1 MEHVLV
7 GLINLCCFL
16 AGVWAGCS
24 RRGEK
29 VRLPERRNISRERR
43 EKQQAQAQ
51 QERLLTVLQNIE
63 SYDGTPYGQKD
74 V

>member
-16 AGVWAGCS
+16 AGVWAGCL

-43 EKQQAQAQ
+43 EKQQAQVQ

>member
-1 MEHVLV
+1 MENVLV
-7 GLINLCCFL
+7 GLMNLCCFL
-16 AGVWAGCS
+16 AGVWAGCL

-29 VRLPERRNISRERR
+29 PLLPELRHVSRERR

-63 SYDGTPYGQKD
+63 CYDGTPHGQKD